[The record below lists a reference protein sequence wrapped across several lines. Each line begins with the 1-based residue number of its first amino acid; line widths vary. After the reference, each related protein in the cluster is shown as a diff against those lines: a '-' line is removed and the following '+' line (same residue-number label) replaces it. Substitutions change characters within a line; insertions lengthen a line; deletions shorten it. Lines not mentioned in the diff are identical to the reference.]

1 MNPEV
6 IFWYTFHIVS
16 TILGIFIAFMVLKY
30 LDKKPL
36 GMQTIFDE
44 IIKDFIYL
52 NMLDWLTFI
61 VAVAASYFP
70 PLNHY
75 TINTILICK
84 ITMSSAVTYQLSI
97 LMLIRYF
104 HVFYP
109 NQMNNAPFA
118 RNLARLFLVY
128 TSLTS
133 SLVVDVKNT
142 IAYHMIIDGNRNHT
156 LSKKENTDG
165 IQFPLPIAIGIST
178 CIVIF
183 IFTQYKIERFNQS
196 VDAQQQQPQLVQHQ
210 QEREENQDQNVSEEN
225 SKTTYRIVLV
235 VMIALAVSCMLF
247 MVIIHRTPPEHL
259 YIKMLRLVSI
269 RLLILYNIIPIIL
282 IIRSENIS
290 SFFKSQITII
300 LKSCRNCKNNQIEPI
315 VELNVL

>member
-75 TINTILICK
+75 TINTILICR

-97 LMLIRYF
+97 LMLIRYLC
-104 HVFYP
+104 VFYP
-109 NQMNNAPFA
+109 TQMNNAHFA
-118 RNLARLFLVY
+118 RNLARLFVVY
-128 TSLTS
+128 ISFTTAIFI
-133 SLVVDVKNT
+133 DKKNT
-142 IAYHMIIDGNRNHT
+142 PYYFMVIGSNV
-156 LSKKENTDG
+156 EPE
-165 IQFPLPIAIGIST
+165 PLPKLPTLMLIMLGINLM
-178 CIVIF
+178 IL
-183 IFTQYKIERFNQS
+183 IFTQYKIEKFNQS
-196 VDAQQQQPQLVQHQ
+196 VDSQQQHV
-210 QEREENQDQNVSEEN
+210 EEAGEEYQNFADTY
-225 SKTTYRIVLV
+225 SKNTYRIL
-235 VMIALAVSCMLF
+235 
-247 MVIIHRTPPEHL
+247 
-259 YIKMLRLVSI
+259 
-269 RLLILYNIIPIIL
+269 LLILCILFTSVVIYFLLSDWSDIIIIVKAITIKHMILHNIIPIIF
-282 IIRSENIS
+282 IVRSEPLFCFI
-290 SFFKSQITII
+290 KIQI
-300 LKSCRNCKNNQIEPI
+300 LKILKCKCRNNQIEPMI
-315 VELNVL
+315 ELNAL

>member
-75 TINTILICK
+75 TINTILICR

-97 LMLIRYF
+97 LMLIRYLC
-104 HVFYP
+104 VFYP
-109 NQMNNAPFA
+109 TQMNNAHFA
-118 RNLARLFLVY
+118 KNLSRLFVTY
-128 TSLTS
+128 
-133 SLVVDVKNT
+133 
-142 IAYHMIIDGNRNHT
+142 IAFTTAIFID
-156 LSKKENTDG
+156 KENTPYYFIVSSKNIG
-165 IQFPLPIAIGIST
+165 NGNNAEPLPKAPVLMLFMLGLNLMILIL
-178 CIVIF
+178 
-183 IFTQYKIERFNQS
+183 TQYKIEKFNQS
-196 VDAQQQQPQLVQHQ
+196 VDSQLQHV
-210 QEREENQDQNVSEEN
+210 EEAGEEYQNFADTY
-225 SKTTYRIVLV
+225 SKNTYRIL
-235 VMIALAVSCMLF
+235 
-247 MVIIHRTPPEHL
+247 
-259 YIKMLRLVSI
+259 
-269 RLLILYNIIPIIL
+269 LLILCNLFTSVVIYFLLTPWVHWFDIILRAIAIKHMILHNIIPIIF
-282 IIRSENIS
+282 IVRSELLFCFMKI
-290 SFFKSQITII
+290 QI
-300 LKSCRNCKNNQIEPI
+300 LKILKCKCRNNQIEPMI
-315 VELNVL
+315 ELNVL

>member
-75 TINTILICK
+75 TMNTILICR

-97 LMLIRYF
+97 LMLIRYLC
-104 HVFYP
+104 VFYP
-109 NQMNNAPFA
+109 TQMNNAHFA
-118 RNLARLFLVY
+118 KNLARLFLVY
-128 TSLTS
+128 ISFTTALLVDKKSMPFYFIASGKIIENGNNAHPLTKPPIVFFITTGVC
-133 SLVVDVKNT
+133 L
-142 IAYHMIIDGNRNHT
+142 MI
-156 LSKKENTDG
+156 L
-165 IQFPLPIAIGIST
+165 
-178 CIVIF
+178 
-183 IFTQYKIERFNQS
+183 IFTQYKIEKFNQS
-196 VDAQQQQPQLVQHQ
+196 VDSQEQHV
-210 QEREENQDQNVSEEN
+210 EEAGGEYQNSSDTY
-225 SKTTYRIVLV
+225 SKNTYRIVL
-235 VMIALAVSCMLF
+235 
-247 MVIIHRTPPEHL
+247 
-259 YIKMLRLVSI
+259 
-269 RLLILYNIIPIIL
+269 LILCILITLVVLYVLLTPGLHLIDIIFKLLAIKHIILHNVIPIIFIVRNEL
-282 IIRSENIS
+282 LF
-290 SFFKSQITII
+290 SFMKIQIMKI
-300 LKSCRNCKNNQIEPI
+300 LKCKCRNNQIERI
-315 VELNVL
+315 IELNVL